1 MNNRNVHELER
12 WIGRSEEQVDRI
24 DAGKLRALFATLDQD
39 QSSVNDRGIIPPL
52 AVWTYFTTAAP
63 WHALGPDGHPARGL
77 FLPPVALPRRMWAG
91 GSFTFHGDLRVGD
104 QALRRS
110 TIMQIHFKEGRSGP
124 LVFVT
129 VGHDV
134 SVDQRVVI
142 HETQDIVY
150 REAPAP
156 GAPLSTAPAAPTD
169 AAFSRTIVPDPVL
182 LFRYSALTFNGHRI
196 HYDRSYA
203 TGVEGY
209 PGLVV
214 HGPLI
219 ATFLLELLR
228 SEHPKAR
235 VRRFTFKSLGP
246 LFDIHPFQVAGR
258 QEAPGRFALWA
269 SDADG
274 RLAMQASAEI
284 D

>member
-39 QSSVNDRGIIPPL
+39 QSSVNDRGMIPAL
-52 AVWTYFTTAAP
+52 AAWTYFTTAAP
-63 WHALGPDGHPARGL
+63 WHALGPDGHPARVL

-91 GSFTFHGDLRVGD
+91 GSFTVHGDLRVGD
-104 QALRRS
+104 QAL
-110 TIMQIHFKEGRSGP
+110 
-124 LVFVT
+124 
-129 VGHDV
+129 
-134 SVDQRVVI
+134 
-142 HETQDIVY
+142 
-150 REAPAP
+150 
-156 GAPLSTAPAAPTD
+156 
-169 AAFSRTIVPDPVL
+169 
-182 LFRYSALTFNGHRI
+182 LFRYSALTFNEHRI
-196 HYDRSYA
+196 HYDRSYP

-228 SEHPKAR
+228 SEHPNAR

-246 LFDIHPFQVAGR
+246 LLDIQPFQVAGR

-274 RLAMQASAEI
+274 RLAMQASAEV